1 MHVPQ
6 HSNLSAKPVP
16 AYSTHPLSYQPGVW
30 ARASPP
36 PVRQPTRHQSW
47 RTDEVVQ
54 TLVGEGV
61 GGRRSRAIRRVVLK
75 REVGHVYGRL
85 RGGLLVRF
93 ASAALR

>member
-47 RTDEVVQ
+47 RT
-54 TLVGEGV
+54 GEGV
-61 GGRRSRAIRRVVLK
+61 GGKRSRAIRRVVLK
-75 REVGHVYGRL
+75 REVGHVHGRL